1 MHAYAAQPPLSHFGN
16 YLGYQYL
23 PPNYPYMHTTY
34 PHNYGLSN
42 NPYAQVPT
50 PFSYPFVVVSTYPA
64 GLFAPVK
71 YPVPQ
76 YKPGVVI
83 VISPHSTSVISY
95 EGYTI
100 TP

>member
-1 MHAYAAQPPLSHFGN
+1 
-16 YLGYQYL
+16 
-23 PPNYPYMHTTY
+23 
-34 PHNYGLSN
+34 
-42 NPYAQVPT
+42 
-50 PFSYPFVVVSTYPA
+50 VSTYPA
-64 GLFAPVK
+64 GLFAPMK

-100 TP
+100 AP